1 MSGRKEIIATHR
13 ADVHNDPQYIQCE
26 GCDKAWNGP
35 NAWANFGR
43 HVDELLAEMPK
54 NPKEAILN
62 VLADHLGDPDEH
74 SGWDWCLDVLLN
86 DHGRIVCGCGWK
98 ADNPDDIDEW
108 RNHMADA
115 IIDELEKVPEGETE

>member
-26 GCDKAWNGP
+26 GCNKAWNGP
-35 NAWANFGR
+35 DAWANFGR
-43 HVDELLAEMPK
+43 HVDELLAETPK

-62 VLADHLGDPDEH
+62 VLADHLGDPDTRNT
-74 SGWDWCLDVLLN
+74 WDWYLN
-86 DHGRIVCGCGWK
+86 VTLSDHGRIVCGCGWK
-98 ADNPDDIDEW
+98 ADNLDDIDEW

-115 IIDELEKVPEGETE
+115 IINELEKVPEGEPE